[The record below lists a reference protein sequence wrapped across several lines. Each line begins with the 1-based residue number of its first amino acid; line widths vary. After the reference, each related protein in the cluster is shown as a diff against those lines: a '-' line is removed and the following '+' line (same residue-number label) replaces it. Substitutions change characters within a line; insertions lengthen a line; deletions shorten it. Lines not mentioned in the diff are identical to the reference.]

1 MKRFAS
7 LITIFGMLFV
17 ACDKEQEPFEKPD
30 TIAVE
35 SVVVTPASCELTVDG
50 EETLSVEVLP
60 ADAEYS
66 IEWIT
71 TNSDIVTVADG
82 TIRGI
87 APGTAIV
94 ITSSS
99 SISPAR

>member
-50 EETLSVEVLP
+50 EETLSVEVLALP
-60 ADAEYS
+60 PQLSIIEEVYCLSNFQYRVDVVCIYDCRHIIFFCYLAD
-66 IEWIT
+66 
-71 TNSDIVTVADG
+71 
-82 TIRGI
+82 
-87 APGTAIV
+87 
-94 ITSSS
+94 
-99 SISPAR
+99 